1 MKKSVVLV
9 IAVIY
14 VLAIVVVG
22 FIGIR
27 MKIYN
32 AIVYVDKIE
41 CVSDNYCKFKE
52 DNEFYEKGYD
62 GYISVLY
69 EENLKV
75 LIKCNIH
82 PENASE
88 KKIEYIYDKS
98 STTYTV
104 TYNEDGTANV
114 EFLKGGSATI
124 IIKSTDNVGVYI
136 KILINAVDLSDIV

>member
-1 MKKSVVLV
+1 MKKSVILV

-32 AIVYVDKIE
+32 ANVYVEKIE
-41 CVSDNYCKFKE
+41 CVSDNYRKC
-52 DNEFYEKGYD
+52 NENDDFYQKGYD
-62 GYISVLY
+62 GYISVIY

-75 LIKCNIH
+75 LIKCNIY

-88 KKIEYIYDKS
+88 KKLEYIYDKS
-98 STTYTV
+98 STTYTL
-104 TYNEDGTANV
+104 TYNDDGTANV
-114 EFLKGGSATI
+114 EFFKGGSATI
-124 IIKSTDNVGVYI
+124 IVKSTDNVGTSI
-136 KILINAVDLSDIV
+136 KILINAVDLGGIV

>member
-1 MKKSVVLV
+1 MKKSVILV

-32 AIVYVDKIE
+32 ANVYVEKIE
-41 CVSDNYCKFKE
+41 CVSDNYRKC
-52 DNEFYEKGYD
+52 NENDDFYQKGYD
-62 GYISVLY
+62 GYISVIY

-75 LIKCNIH
+75 LIKCNIY

-88 KKIEYIYDKS
+88 KKLEYIYDKI
-98 STTYTV
+98 STTYTL
-104 TYNEDGTANV
+104 TYNDDGTANV
-114 EFLKGGSATI
+114 EFFKGGSATI
-124 IIKSTDNVGVYI
+124 IVKSTDNVGTSI
-136 KILINAVDLSDIV
+136 KILINAVDLGGIV

>member
-1 MKKSVVLV
+1 MKKSVILV

-32 AIVYVDKIE
+32 ANVYVEKIE
-41 CVSDNYCKFKE
+41 CVSDNYRKC
-52 DNEFYEKGYD
+52 NENDDFYQKGYD
-62 GYISVLY
+62 GYISVIY

-75 LIKCNIH
+75 LIKCNIY

-88 KKIEYIYDKS
+88 KKLEYIYDKS
-98 STTYTV
+98 STTYTL
-104 TYNEDGTANV
+104 TCNDDGTANV
-114 EFLKGGSATI
+114 EFFKGGSATI
-124 IIKSTDNVGVYI
+124 IVKSTDNVGTSI
-136 KILINAVDLSDIV
+136 KILINAVDLGGIV